1 MADATRAPPDERGG
15 NRQAKPKTTAPHPYS
30 IDFLGSVYADSR
42 PKPVIRVPILS
53 DCLTS
58 MSGHFWHT
66 QQYFVDQGAYS
77 RF

>member
-1 MADATRAPPDERGG
+1 
-15 NRQAKPKTTAPHPYS
+15 
-30 IDFLGSVYADSR
+30 
-42 PKPVIRVPILS
+42 VPILS